1 MPIKAYYEWYIHR
14 KVYVHRNLLKGEMD
28 MFVAPEFEVVKFNV
42 VDVITT
48 STNETEDM
56 CPEDDCPNATD
67 WA

>member
-1 MPIKAYYEWYIHR
+1 
-14 KVYVHRNLLKGEMD
+14 
-28 MFVAPEFEVVKFNV
+28 MFVAPEFEVVKFNT

-48 STNETEDM
+48 SVDL

>member
-1 MPIKAYYEWYIHR
+1 
-14 KVYVHRNLLKGEMD
+14 

-48 STNETEDM
+48 SSDSGETPPKD
-56 CPEDDCPNATD
+56 DDCPNATD

>member
-1 MPIKAYYEWYIHR
+1 
-14 KVYVHRNLLKGEMD
+14 

-48 STNETEDM
+48 SVVAPNVCELD
-56 CPEDDCPNATD
+56 CQDDYCPNATA

>member
-1 MPIKAYYEWYIHR
+1 
-14 KVYVHRNLLKGEMD
+14 

-48 STNETEDM
+48 STETTTEKA
-56 CPEDDCPNATD
+56 CLEDDESNATD

>member
-1 MPIKAYYEWYIHR
+1 
-14 KVYVHRNLLKGEMD
+14 

-48 STNETEDM
+48 STEETI
-56 CPEDDCPNATD
+56 PEDDCPNATD

>member
-1 MPIKAYYEWYIHR
+1 
-14 KVYVHRNLLKGEMD
+14 

-48 STNETEDM
+48 STNEEPPKDEN
-56 CPEDDCPNATD
+56 CDVDGG

>member
-1 MPIKAYYEWYIHR
+1 
-14 KVYVHRNLLKGEMD
+14 

-48 STNETEDM
+48 STTETEDM
-56 CPEDDCPNATD
+56 CPEDDCQNATD

>member
-1 MPIKAYYEWYIHR
+1 
-14 KVYVHRNLLKGEMD
+14 

-48 STNETEDM
+48 STVEETE
-56 CPEDDCPNATD
+56 EACPNGTD

>member
-1 MPIKAYYEWYIHR
+1 
-14 KVYVHRNLLKGEMD
+14 

-48 STNETEDM
+48 STETETEDM
-56 CPEDDCPNATD
+56 CTEDDCPNATD

>member
-1 MPIKAYYEWYIHR
+1 
-14 KVYVHRNLLKGEMD
+14 

-48 STNETEDM
+48 SVVEECELD
-56 CPEDDCPNATD
+56 CQDDYCPNATA

>member
-1 MPIKAYYEWYIHR
+1 
-14 KVYVHRNLLKGEMD
+14 

-48 STNETEDM
+48 SVVECDM
-56 CPEDDCPNATD
+56 DIPEDTTPNATD

>member
-1 MPIKAYYEWYIHR
+1 
-14 KVYVHRNLLKGEMD
+14 

-48 STNETEDM
+48 SVVDETI
-56 CPEDDCPNATD
+56 PEDDTENATD

>member
-1 MPIKAYYEWYIHR
+1 
-14 KVYVHRNLLKGEMD
+14 

-48 STNETEDM
+48 STETTKWDP
-56 CPEDDCPNATD
+56 CPDEYCPNATD

>member
-1 MPIKAYYEWYIHR
+1 
-14 KVYVHRNLLKGEMD
+14 

>member
-1 MPIKAYYEWYIHR
+1 
-14 KVYVHRNLLKGEMD
+14 

-48 STNETEDM
+48 STDVTTTKPVCYED
-56 CPEDDCPNATD
+56 EEADATD

>member
-1 MPIKAYYEWYIHR
+1 
-14 KVYVHRNLLKGEMD
+14 

-48 STNETEDM
+48 STQTD
-56 CPEDDCPNATD
+56 EDDDFCQDGSD

>member
-1 MPIKAYYEWYIHR
+1 
-14 KVYVHRNLLKGEMD
+14 

-48 STNETEDM
+48 STETEWDP
-56 CPEDDCPNATD
+56 CPDEYCPDATD

>member
-1 MPIKAYYEWYIHR
+1 
-14 KVYVHRNLLKGEMD
+14 

-48 STNETEDM
+48 SVAEECNIDIQ
-56 CPEDDCPNATD
+56 CDDDYCPNATD